1 MTCQAKTNNNIVHF
15 FFSSNDFCCTPTKR
29 LLIFVVF
36 FFRYDVFTGDRLEHH
51 GEVSLP
57 THPDRIPV
65 FQRGG
70 TIIPKKERIRR
81 SSTLM
86 ANDPIT
92 LIVALDKSNKAK
104 GSLYID
110 DGKSYNYRTKEEFV
124 LIEFTFENDKLTGH
138 LVSKPGFECKS
149 WLERV
154 VIMGYDKP
162 AKQAKI
168 VSPTTGEETLKTSWT
183 DNKVLTVRR
192 PGVNICADWELTLQ

>member
-1 MTCQAKTNNNIVHF
+1 MASVALHPYLSTINFHGF
-15 FFSSNDFCCTPTKR
+15 FA
-29 LLIFVVF
+29 
-36 FFRYDVFTGDRLEHH
+36 RYDVFTGDQLEHH

-81 SSTLM
+81 SSALM

-138 LVSKPGFECKS
+138 LVSKPGYECKS